1 MNKIYKSKPLY
12 IILILVLFTLVAC
25 ADEGSGNKDD
35 GIGDDA
41 DNNSGVETI
50 KSGLWS
56 GNANFGEVEFEVS
69 SDSTGIESFEVLFSD
84 YTCGIVTHN
93 ESIEL
98 IFNPKRAIVN
108 RHIEINITLGGF
120 QSNDSIEIEG
130 TFEQAGDYISGE
142 FEIENEGTVCS
153 GSWSAQPI

>member
-1 MNKIYKSKPLY
+1 MKKYNKSSQLY
-12 IILILVLFTLVAC
+12 IILILVLFTLIAC
-25 ADEGSGNKDD
+25 ADGGSGN
-35 GIGDDA
+35 GDDA
-41 DNNSGVETI
+41 DNDSGVETI

-56 GNANFGEVEFEVS
+56 GSANFGEVEFEVT
-69 SDSTGIESFEVLFSD
+69 SDSTGLESFEVIFSD

-98 IFNPKRAIVN
+98 IFSHKRAIVN

-120 QSNDSIEIEG
+120 QSNDYIAIEG
-130 TFEQAGDYISGE
+130 TFELTGDYISGD

-153 GSWSAQPI
+153 GSWDAQPI

>member
-1 MNKIYKSKPLY
+1 MKKYNKSSQLY
-12 IILILVLFTLVAC
+12 IILILVLFTLIAC
-25 ADEGSGNKDD
+25 ADGGSGN
-35 GIGDDA
+35 GDDA
-41 DNNSGVETI
+41 DNDSGVETI

-56 GNANFGEVEFEVS
+56 GSANFGEVEFEVT
-69 SDSTGIESFEVLFSD
+69 SDSTGIESFEVIFSD

-98 IFNPKRAIVN
+98 IFSPKRAIVN

-120 QSNDSIEIEG
+120 QSNDYIAIEG
-130 TFEQAGDYISGE
+130 TFELTGDYISGD

-153 GSWSAQPI
+153 GSWDAQPI